1 MLLVEISIWPMDK
14 GMSVG
19 PYVAKALDVIDRSGL
34 SYKVGPMGT
43 CIEGPYDD
51 VMAVVKRCHEV
62 LMSDCDRIVCQ
73 LKMDWRRDAA
83 GRIEGKVNRVE
94 SLLGR
99 SISK

>member
-43 CIEGPYDD
+43 CIEGPYED
-51 VMAVVKRCHEV
+51 VMAVVKHCHEV

-73 LKMDWRRDAA
+73 LKMDWRRDAS